1 MRPAYSVIL
10 FSTLSGAGYGAL
22 GILGALVAAGA
33 APRLPV
39 LQLAVGLGLASIGLV
54 ASTFHLGRPE
64 RAWRALSQWRTSWL
78 SREGV
83 AALAVYGAALPL
95 GALLLGGPEDAPTI
109 RLLASATSLLTVVT
123 VWCTAMIYASLR
135 PVPQWRHPTVP
146 AAYLLLALA
155 SGGLVVEA
163 LQRVA
168 GDVDRPL
175 TPLLLPALAAA
186 WATKEVYWRIRPSLP
201 TRADATGLIALGEVR
216 PLDPPHTE
224 SNYLLNE
231 FGHRVARR
239 HASRLRRLVQ
249 VLGFALPIGC
259 IICIELLTGRP
270 SLQATLAV
278 IAALAAIGG
287 ILAERW
293 LFFAEARHTV
303 MLYYRGDTA

>member
-10 FSTLSGAGYGAL
+10 FTTLSGAGYGVL
-22 GILGALVAAGA
+22 SVLGAMLAAGA

-39 LQLAVGLGLASIGLV
+39 PQLAVGLALASIGLA

-64 RAWRALSQWRTSWL
+64 RAWRAFSQWRTSWL

-83 AALAVYGAALPL
+83 AALAVYAAALPL
-95 GALLLGGPEDAPTI
+95 GALLLGGSDQVIAI
-109 RLLASATSLLTVVT
+109 RLLAGGTTLLAVAT

-163 LQRVA
+163 VQRLA
-168 GDVDRPL
+168 GDGDRPL
-175 TPLLLPALAAA
+175 APFLLPSLAAA
-186 WATKEVYWRIRPSLP
+186 WAIKEVYWRARPALP
-201 TRADATGLIALGEVR
+201 TCASATGLVALGEVR

-224 SNYLLNE
+224 SNYLLHE
-231 FGHRVARR
+231 FGYRVARR
-239 HASRLRRLVQ
+239 HATRLRQLVRAF
-249 VLGFALPIGC
+249 GFALPIACSLGVL
-259 IICIELLTGRP
+259 LLTGRP
-270 SLQATLAV
+270 ALQAALAV
-278 IAALAAIGG
+278 IAVLAALIG

-293 LFFAEARHTV
+293 LFFAEAHHTV
-303 MLYYRGDTA
+303 MLYYPALR